1 MSVQAIKENPLAAAP
16 RLACKNS
23 VGFVSV
29 ILQNPKHMPSV
40 RLQVYVHPRIFRTEL
55 AGMHDGVMKI
65 RIAAAAMENAADLAL
80 IGFVAQRLGIA
91 KRHVRVVSGSDF
103 RVCGW
108 AI

>member
-1 MSVQAIKENPLAAAP
+1 
-16 RLACKNS
+16 
-23 VGFVSV
+23 
-29 ILQNPKHMPSV
+29 
-40 RLQVYVHPRIFRTEL
+40 
-55 AGMHDGVMKI
+55 MHDGVMKI